1 MDKYIVKVNHYP
13 RYKFYEEFLPH
24 HLFEILGTNKMNW
37 LIKTYTQN
45 YSVWFKIKL
54 EKSASKG
61 NFFPKVI
68 KVCFFCF
75 SYDSFTKKK
84 IISLILFFSSV
95 WQNRNQTL
103 KEKSWTSSDY
113 HRFYHFIMYKV
124 RFEKIYY
131 LCHWLIFFKSNG
143 GKNHFPLYWNHVQS
157 GFAYFISCKKKTQ
170 IKISK

>member
-1 MDKYIVKVNHYP
+1 M
-13 RYKFYEEFLPH
+13 FFLFFIW
-24 HLFEILGTNKMNW
+24 LFH
-37 LIKTYTQN
+37 
-45 YSVWFKIKL
+45 
-54 EKSASKG
+54 
-61 NFFPKVI
+61 
-68 KVCFFCF
+68 
-75 SYDSFTKKK
+75 KKK

-157 GFAYFISCKKKTQ
+157 GFAYFISCKKNLKSKFQ
-170 IKISK
+170 SSIEIYVCKISFSRISKPIVPNIDYVVLKNNKLSLHIKEID

>member
-1 MDKYIVKVNHYP
+1 
-13 RYKFYEEFLPH
+13 
-24 HLFEILGTNKMNW
+24 MNW
-37 LIKTYTQN
+37 LIKTYTHK
-45 YSVWFKIKL
+45 YSVWLKIRF
-54 EKSASKG
+54 EKSES
-61 NFFPKVI
+61 NRSFFPKVI
-68 KVCFFCF
+68 KFFF
-75 SYDSFTKKK
+75 LSNQMTLSKKK
-84 IISLILFFSSV
+84 ILILFFSSV
-95 WQNRNQTL
+95 WQNNNQTL

-157 GFAYFISCKKKTQ
+157 GFAYFISCKKKPQ